1 MEMSYALVQQ
11 QVQKL
16 VMTPELRQAIHL
28 LQLSTADLAEY
39 VWNEL
44 LQNPLLEEEGH
55 AGTVRER
62 QEETDSGSAGSEAGP
77 GSEDGEID
85 WERFFDDGT
94 DIGWAGGPADPDAD
108 LDPVRLIKWEP
119 SLEEEYH
126 VELRLACKD
135 PRIFRIGQYLLGC
148 IDGDGFFRDSVRNV
162 AEALGV
168 EDEDVERALSFIQ
181 SFEPVGVGS
190 RSVEECLGLQICASD
205 ADEKLKCLAQKIV
218 ESHLDDIAAGRMVKV
233 ATRLG
238 VDVKEAQEA
247 VDFIR
252 TLNPRPGA
260 GFMGDS
266 EIRYIV
272 PDVFIENVEGE
283 YIVVPNDSAL
293 PRLMLSNRY
302 KSMLRDAH
310 VDDAAKDYIKERLNS
325 ALSLIRAVEQRR
337 STIVRVSESIV
348 RHQHD
353 FFDHGI
359 LHMRPLTLREV
370 ADDIEMHESTVSRA
384 TAGKY
389 AQTPRG
395 LFELRFFFGS
405 GVSTSDGNTTS
416 SASVKKR
423 IDEMIASEDP
433 TSPFTDQQ
441 ISDAL
446 RDQGIGISRRTVA
459 KYRDEMMLPPSTKR
473 RRY

>member
-1 MEMSYALVQQ
+1 VELSYALVQQ

-44 LQNPLLEEEGH
+44 LQNPLLEEEAN
-55 AGTVRER
+55 AGTARER
-62 QEETDSGSAGSEAGP
+62 QEETDSGSESSEADP
-77 GSEDGEID
+77 GSEDDEID

-94 DIGWAGGPADPDAD
+94 DIGWVHRPADPDTD
-108 LDPVRLIKWEP
+108 FDPVRLVRWEP
-119 SLEEEYH
+119 SLEERYH
-126 VELRLACKD
+126 MELRLACED
-135 PRIFRIGQYLLGC
+135 PRILRIGQYLLGC
-148 IDGDGFFRDSVRNV
+148 IDGDGFFRGSVRNV
-162 AEALGV
+162 AEVLGV
-168 EDEDVERALSFIQ
+168 EDEDVGRALSLIQ
-181 SFEPVGVGS
+181 GFEPVGVGS
-190 RSVEECLGLQICASD
+190 RSIEECLDLQICASS
-205 ADEKLKCLAQKIV
+205 ADERLKCLAHKIV
-218 ESHLDDIAAGRMVKV
+218 ESHLEDIAAGRMVKI
-233 ATRLG
+233 ATQLG
-238 VDVKEAQEA
+238 VDVQVVQEA

-260 GFMGDS
+260 GFIGDN

-272 PDVFIENVEGE
+272 PDVFIEHVEGE
-283 YIVVPNDSAL
+283 YLVVPNDSAL
-293 PRLMLSNRY
+293 PRLMVSNRY
-302 KSMLRDAH
+302 KSMLRDAG
-310 VDDAAKDYIKERLNS
+310 VEDAAKDFIKGKLNS
-325 ALSLIRAVEQRR
+325 ALGLIRAVEQRR

-348 RHQHD
+348 RHQRGFLD
-353 FFDHGI
+353 RGI

-370 ADDIEMHESTVSRA
+370 ADDIGMHESTVSRA

-395 LFELRFFFGS
+395 LFELRFFFNSEVGAS
-405 GVSTSDGNTTS
+405 GGRTAS

-423 IDEMIASEDP
+423 IREMIASENLTAP
-433 TSPFTDQQ
+433 LTDQQ

-446 RDQGIGISRRTVA
+446 CGEGIRISRRTVA
-459 KYRDEMMLPPSTKR
+459 KYRDEMMIPPSTKR

>member
-28 LQLSTADLAEY
+28 LQLSTADLVEY
-39 VWNEL
+39 VRNEL
-44 LQNPLLEEEGH
+44 LQNPVLEEEQ
-55 AGTVRER
+55 AETARER
-62 QEETDSGSAGSEAGP
+62 LEETDSGSADVESDP
-77 GSEDGEID
+77 GSDDDDID

-94 DIGWAGGPADPDAD
+94 DIGWVRTPADPDAD
-108 LDPVRLIKWEP
+108 FDPVRLIKWEP
-119 SLEEEYH
+119 SMEERYH
-126 VELRLACKD
+126 IELRLVCREA
-135 PRIFRIGQYLLGC
+135 RILRIGQYLLGC
-148 IDGDGFFRDSVRNV
+148 IDGDGFFRGSVRNV
-162 AEALGV
+162 AEVLGV
-168 EDEDVERALSFIQ
+168 EDEDVERALSLIQ
-181 SFEPVGVGS
+181 GFEPVGVGS
-190 RSVEECLGLQICASD
+190 RSIEECLDLQICAS
-205 ADEKLKCLAQKIV
+205 AAGEKLKCLARRIV
-218 ESHLDDIAAGRMVKV
+218 ASHLGDIAAGRMVKV
-233 ATRLG
+233 ATQLG
-238 VDVKEAQEA
+238 VDVREVQEA

-266 EIRYIV
+266 EIRYVV
-272 PDVFIENVEGE
+272 PDVFIEHVEGE
-283 YIVVPNDSAL
+283 YIVIPNDSAL
-293 PRLMLSNRY
+293 PRLMLSERY
-302 KSMLRDAH
+302 RSMLRDPD
-310 VDDAAKDYIKERLNS
+310 VDDAARDFIKGKLNS
-325 ALSLIRAVEQRR
+325 ALGLIRAVEQRR

-348 RHQHD
+348 RHQRD

-359 LHMRPLTLREV
+359 LRMRPLTLREV
-370 ADDIEMHESTVSRA
+370 ADDIGMHESTVSRA

-405 GVSTSDGNTTS
+405 GVSTSDGDAAS

-423 IDEMIASEDP
+423 IGEMIASEDS
-433 TSPFTDQQ
+433 TSPLTDQQ
-441 ISDAL
+441 IADSL
-446 RDQGIGISRRTVA
+446 GSEGIRISRRTVA